1 MNKEYKEQV
10 RLLLDVLPF
19 VAEEPK
25 LALHGGT
32 AINLFVRDMPRLSVD
47 IDLTYIPI
55 EDRVTTLHGIEEI
68 LLRLKRKIEGSLI
81 GVEIEPKPKI
91 GKLLISNEKVTIKL
105 EINLVGRGIFEN
117 TEKAFLCDLAQEQF
131 DAFVEIDMVPFAQLF
146 GGKICAALDRQHPR
160 DLFDIKYLLE
170 TEGFS
175 EELRRGFVYCLLGS
189 ERPIFELLSP
199 HRLDQRE
206 ALTNQFDGMTDISFS
221 YEDYESTREDLI
233 RVVNQSLTNEDKKFL
248 VSFKSLEP
256 DWSIY
261 PYEQYPSIRWKLLN
275 LQKLKDNNP
284 KKYAEQVG
292 RLENFLEKD

>member
-19 VAEEPK
+19 VAEEPQ

-55 EDRVTTLHGIEEI
+55 EDRVTTLHSIEKI
-68 LLRLKRKIEGSLI
+68 LLRLKSKIEGSLV

-91 GKLLISNEKVTIKL
+91 GKLLISNKKVTIKL
-105 EINLVGRGIFEN
+105 EINLVGRGIIKK

-131 DAFVEIDMVPFAQLF
+131 EAFVEVDTVPFAQLF

-175 EELRRGFVYCLLGS
+175 EEIRRGFVYCLLGS

-206 ALTNQFDGMTDISFS
+206 ALTNQFDGMTDIPFS

-233 RVVNQSLTNEDKKFL
+233 RVVNESLTNEDKKFL

-292 RLENFLEKD
+292 RLKNFLEKY

>member
-1 MNKEYKEQV
+1 
-10 RLLLDVLPF
+10 
-19 VAEEPK
+19 
-25 LALHGGT
+25 
-32 AINLFVRDMPRLSVD
+32 
-47 IDLTYIPI
+47 
-55 EDRVTTLHGIEEI
+55 
-68 LLRLKRKIEGSLI
+68 
-81 GVEIEPKPKI
+81 
-91 GKLLISNEKVTIKL
+91 
-105 EINLVGRGIFEN
+105 
-117 TEKAFLCDLAQEQF
+117 
-131 DAFVEIDMVPFAQLF
+131 MVPFAQLF